1 LGEEDPALVSSSPE
15 GWEALM
21 VTFDRPT
28 LRHSMTVCG
37 PRAADDVW
45 DRYMRPRRWPEWSP
59 QIRSVDYPAETL
71 DPQTTGVV
79 HGPAALRAS
88 FRILDVTATGP
99 IRSWAWSV
107 SAAGVELDL
116 VHVVEATPAGTR
128 TVLTMHGFAPA
139 VLLYLP
145 AARFALYTLV
155 H

>member
-1 LGEEDPALVSSSPE
+1 MGAMGNGGFGRFTV
-15 GWEALM
+15 
-21 VTFDRPT
+21 RY
-28 LRHSMTVCG
+28 SMTVCG

-59 QIRSVDYPAETL
+59 QIRSVEYPAETL
-71 DPQTTGVV
+71 APQTAGVV
-79 HGPAALRAS
+79 HGPAASRVA

-107 SAAGVELDL
+107 STAGIHLELL
-116 VHVVEATPAGTR
+116 HVVEATTTGTQN
-128 TVLTMHGFAPA
+128 VLTMHGFAPV

-145 AARFALYTLV
+145 AARLALYRLV